1 MKRVMLTVSYDGTAY
16 NGWALQKSTPNTIE
30 EMLNRAIHGLTG
42 EEVQVIGAS
51 RTDAGVHAYG
61 NVAVFDTASTIPGD
75 RFSFALNHLLPEDI
89 RVVESREV
97 AADFHPRHCNTEK
110 TYEYRVLNSKE
121 EVPTKRLYTYHF
133 SMPLDEAIM
142 QEAGQHL
149 VGEHDFTSFCNV
161 ESQALSHVRTIK
173 DVNVR
178 RQGDEVVISV
188 TGNGFLYNMVRI
200 IAGTLI
206 QIGRGK
212 GAPSDVPDMI
222 EAKDRSAAGPTAPA
236 QGLFLMKYVFVDG
249 IPEPEEPDENRA
261 SKDEKNVD
269 KD

>member
-1 MKRVMLTVSYDGTAY
+1 MILEKEMAKKRRVMLVVAYDGTAY
-16 NGWALQKSTPNTIE
+16 KGWALQGSTHETIE

-51 RTDAGVHAYG
+51 RTDSGVHAYG
-61 NVAVFDTASTIPGD
+61 NVAVFDTCSTIPGD

-97 AADFHPRHCNTEK
+97 ALSFHPRHCNTEK
-110 TYEYRVLNSKE
+110 TYEYRVLNTKM
-121 EVPTKRLYTYHF
+121 EVPVKRLYTYHF
-133 SMPLDEAIM
+133 NMELDVERM
-142 QEAGQHL
+142 QEAGNFL

-173 DVNVR
+173 DVKVER
-178 RQGDEVVISV
+178 RGDEVVISV

-200 IAGTLI
+200 IAGTLL

-212 GAPSDVPDMI
+212 GEPSDIKIML
-222 EAKDRSAAGPTAPA
+222 EKKDRAAAGPTAPP
-236 QGLFLMKYVFVDG
+236 QGLFLMKYRFLEG
-249 IPEPEEPDENRA
+249 IPEPEECSN
-261 SKDEKNVD
+261 
-269 KD
+269 

>member
-1 MKRVMLTVSYDGTAY
+1 MNRIMLVVSYDGTGY
-16 NGWALQKSTPNTIE
+16 NGWALQKSTHNTIE
-30 EMLNRAIHGLTG
+30 EMLNRAIKALTG

-61 NVAVFDTASTIPGD
+61 NVAVFDTESTIPGD
-75 RFSFALNHLLPEDI
+75 RFSYALNHVLPADI

-97 AADFHPRHCNTEK
+97 AGDFHPRHCETEK
-110 TYEYRVLNSKE
+110 TYEYRVLNTRMP
-121 EVPTKRLYTYHF
+121 VPTERLYSYHF
-133 SMPLDEAIM
+133 SMPLEVTRM
-142 QEAGQHL
+142 QQAAQYL

-173 DVNVR
+173 DVTVSR
-178 RQGDEVVISV
+178 SGDMVTISV

-212 GAPSDVPDMI
+212 GQPSDVAAML
-222 EAKDRSAAGPTAPA
+222 EAKDRSAAGPTAPPE
-236 QGLFLMKYVFVDG
+236 GLFLIKYKFIDG
-249 IPEPEEPDENRA
+249 IPEKGD
-261 SKDEKNVD
+261 KNVD
-269 KD
+269 K

>member
-1 MKRVMLTVSYDGTAY
+1 MSEKKRVLLVVSYDGTNY
-16 NGWALQKSTPNTIE
+16 SGWALQKSTHNTIE

-75 RFSFALNHLLPEDI
+75 RFSYALNHILPEDI

-97 AADFHPRHCNTEK
+97 DGDFHPRHCECEK
-110 TYEYRVLNSKE
+110 TYEYRVLNTKTQIP
-121 EVPTKRLYTYHF
+121 VKRLYTYHF
-133 SMPLDEAIM
+133 SMPLDTEVM
-142 QEAGQHL
+142 QKAADYL

-161 ESQALSHVRTIK
+161 ESQALTHIRTVK
-173 DVNVR
+173 DIAVR
-178 RQGDEVVISV
+178 REGDEVIITV

-200 IAGTLI
+200 IVGTLL

-212 GAPSDVPDMI
+212 GRPEDVKGML
-222 EAKDRSAAGPTAPA
+222 EAKDRSKAGPTAPP
-236 QGLFLMKYVFVDG
+236 QGLYLVEYKFK
-249 IPEPEEPDENRA
+249 I
-261 SKDEKNVD
+261 
-269 KD
+269 